1 MKNQQSLIILR
12 EFDNVVEAHIARGVL
27 ESNGVECILN
37 NEAISSIYP
46 SLPNSLG
53 SIQLLVREEDVE
65 QAEAILSSPAID
77 Q

>member
-1 MKNQQSLIILR
+1 MKDQPSLIILR

-27 ESNGVECILN
+27 ESNGVVCILN

-77 Q
+77 

>member
-1 MKNQQSLIILR
+1 MKNQPSLIILR

-27 ESNGVECILN
+27 ECNGVVCILN

-53 SIQLLVREEDVE
+53 SVQLLVREEDVE
-65 QAEAILSSPAID
+65 QAEAILSSAATD
-77 Q
+77 